1 MLGRPHPPV
10 VRAAT
15 SRLDIP
21 RPRVFVRATST
32 PPRSIPRGRYRLGG
46 ACTASPFPAASET
59 SREIADCLS
68 TRAKATSGGRTDAFV
83 ADPPSPRDVPNVSQ
97 TCHADATPRGL
108 AESQRRVRAG
118 LTRRREP
125 TRRVSRGRRGA
136 RKARESDAW
145 LIATESP
152 VMCLVDDVGSGDDQD
167 GTDGGDDETKR
178 CVNGFCSRIARAI
191 RRVNTSRRAW
201 RAVPGAP
208 VDRTSATRETFFTT
222 RTR

>member
-1 MLGRPHPPV
+1 LHGARRPLVSKPGTSVTSATPATCRASLALSSQRAFKGPGGGEKATPRKRTLREASLLGRPHPPV

-46 ACTASPFPAASET
+46 ACTASPRSPRRRRP
-59 SREIADCLS
+59 REIADCLS
-68 TRAKATSGGRTDAFV
+68 FSRAKATSGGRTDAFV

-136 RKARESDAW
+136 RKGIRESDAW
-145 LIATESP
+145 LIAT
-152 VMCLVDDVGSGDDQD
+152 
-167 GTDGGDDETKR
+167 
-178 CVNGFCSRIARAI
+178 RAP
-191 RRVNTSRRAW
+191 S
-201 RAVPGAP
+201 
-208 VDRTSATRETFFTT
+208 
-222 RTR
+222 